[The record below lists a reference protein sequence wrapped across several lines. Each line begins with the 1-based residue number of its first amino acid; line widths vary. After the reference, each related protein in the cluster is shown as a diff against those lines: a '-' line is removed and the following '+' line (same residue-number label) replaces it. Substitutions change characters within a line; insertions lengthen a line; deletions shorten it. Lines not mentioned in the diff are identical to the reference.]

1 MKETIIVEQFNNGI
15 TIEATNDEGTE
26 RRVAMDHSKEQEIG
40 KIIWESIKFIM
51 DKDMTNTVR
60 LEIDYSKI

>member
-1 MKETIIVEQFNNGI
+1 MKETIIVEQFDNGI

-26 RRVAMDHSKEQEIG
+26 RRVALDHSKEQELG

-60 LEIDYSKI
+60 MEIDYSKI

>member
-1 MKETIIVEQFNNGI
+1 MKEIIIVEEFDNGI
-15 TIEATNDEGTE
+15 SIAATSDEGTE
-26 RRVAMDHSKEQEIG
+26 RRVALDHTKEQEIG
-40 KIIWESIKFIM
+40 KIIWESVKFIM